1 MKKKRKS
8 LVETPFETKKREKR
22 EDKIEG
28 IVHWIMLLFVYGF
41 IGYFILSIIRIIIFR
56 MTM

>member
-8 LVETPFETKKREKR
+8 LVETPSATKKREKR
-22 EDKIEG
+22 EDKING
-28 IVHWIMLLFVYGF
+28 IIYWIVLLSVYGF
-41 IGYFILSIIRIIIFR
+41 IGYCIYQFIRIIIFR